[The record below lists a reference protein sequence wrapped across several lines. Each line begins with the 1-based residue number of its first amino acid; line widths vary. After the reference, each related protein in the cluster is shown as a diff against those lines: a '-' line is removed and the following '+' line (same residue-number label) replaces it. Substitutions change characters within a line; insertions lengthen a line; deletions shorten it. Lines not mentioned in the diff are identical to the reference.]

1 LKFIADGMLGKLT
14 RWLRMLGHNVKYSN
28 KLDDAQL
35 IAIAKK
41 ERRVLL
47 TRDLELF
54 QQATAKG
61 VQAFY
66 VDGKNEAENLA
77 KISQKFGINL
87 EVDMKRSRC
96 PKCNAQV
103 KPISKEKVS
112 GKVKETT
119 YTHYNEFWECPKCG
133 QIYWQGAHW
142 TRIRK
147 TLETAKELS
156 KKEKA

>member
-1 LKFIADGMLGKLT
+1 LESLLAGFACSATMLNILIS
-14 RWLRMLGHNVKYSN
+14 W
-28 KLDDAQL
+28 DDAQL

-119 YTHYNEFWECPKCG
+119 YTHYNEFWECPKCRPNLLAG
-133 QIYWQGAHW
+133 SPLD
-142 TRIRK
+142 K
-147 TLETAKELS
+147 DKENP
-156 KKEKA
+156 

>member
-1 LKFIADGMLGKLT
+1 
-14 RWLRMLGHNVKYSN
+14 
-28 KLDDAQL
+28 
-35 IAIAKK
+35 
-41 ERRVLL
+41 
-47 TRDLELF
+47 
-54 QQATAKG
+54 
-61 VQAFY
+61 